1 MNENQKYIELFIA
14 LIQHIDVKNRNNDF
28 SSELIAQMQ
37 KSNNSNMP
45 ELNNQLV
52 SFYNDIKRTR
62 YFLKHI
68 DKNDWLEGFK
78 YFENIIIP
86 ELKMEL
92 VKDFKEMKIADRTND
107 IIEYTRRLV
116 MQLENCLNSVIE
128 IENAHEKIVSN
139 PTQYQDNHNNLR
151 QGRYSFFNDN
161 DTPKELKE
169 ISLPSK
175 LFFTK
180 QYYGF
185 SYFWKP
191 IDEMI
196 KIRNKA
202 SHRGEIS
209 SQEQIIMDNARNN
222 VSQKKAE
229 YFREFDKIVKQLK
242 GLYNPEGLHF
252 NF

>member
-1 MNENQKYIELFIA
+1 MNENEKYIELFTA

-28 SSELIAQMQ
+28 SSELIAQLQ
-37 KSNNSNMP
+37 KSTNSNIP

-92 VKDFKEMKIADRTND
+92 IKDFKEMKIADRTND

-116 MQLENCLNSVIE
+116 MQLENCLNTVIE
-128 IENAHEKIVSN
+128 IENAHEKIVAN
-139 PTQYQDNHNNLR
+139 PTQYKDNHNDLR
-151 QGRYSFFNDN
+151 QGKYSFFNDDD

-175 LFFTK
+175 LYFAK

-185 SYFWKP
+185 SYYWKP

-209 SQEQIIMDNARNN
+209 SQEQIIMDNAKNN

-229 YFREFDKIVKQLK
+229 YFGEFDKIVKQLK
-242 GLYNPEGLHF
+242 GLYNAE
-252 NF
+252 

>member
-1 MNENQKYIELFIA
+1 MSENQKYLELFKA
-14 LIQHIDVKNRNNDF
+14 LIQHIDAKNRNNEF
-28 SSELIAQMQ
+28 SSELIAQIQ
-37 KSNNSNMP
+37 KEGSTQFP
-45 ELNNQLV
+45 ELNNQLA

-78 YFENIIIP
+78 YYESIVIP

-92 VKDFKEMKIADRTND
+92 IKDFKEMKIADRIND

-116 MQLENCLNSVIE
+116 MQLENCLNTVIE
-128 IENAHEKIVSN
+128 LENAHKKIVCT
-139 PTQYQDNHNNLR
+139 PFQFQDNHNNLR
-151 QGRYSFFNDN
+151 KGKYSFFNDN

-175 LFFTK
+175 LFFAK

-185 SYFWKP
+185 TYYWKP

-209 SQEQIIMDNARNN
+209 NQEQTIMNNAKNN

-229 YFREFDKIVKQLK
+229 YFGEFDKIVKQLQ
-242 GLYNPEGLHF
+242 GLYNEV
-252 NF
+252 

>member
-1 MNENQKYIELFIA
+1 MDENRKYIELFTA
-14 LIQHIDVKNRNNDF
+14 LIKNIDAKNRNNEF
-28 SSELIAQMQ
+28 STELIANLQ
-37 KSNNSNMP
+37 SSLNSNLP

-78 YFENIIIP
+78 YFEHVIIP

-92 VKDFKEMKIADRTND
+92 IKDFKEMKIADRTND
-107 IIEYTRRLV
+107 IIEYARRLV
-116 MQLENCLNSVIE
+116 MQLENCLNTVIE
-128 IENAHEKIVSN
+128 IEKAHEKIVSN

-151 QGRYSFFNDN
+151 QGKYSFFNDI

-175 LFFTK
+175 LYFAK

-185 SYFWKP
+185 NYYFKP

-209 SQEQIIMDNARNN
+209 SQEQKIMDNAKNN

-229 YFREFDKIVKQLK
+229 YFGEFDKIVNQLK
-242 GLYNPEGLHF
+242 ALYNVD
-252 NF
+252 

>member
-1 MNENQKYIELFIA
+1 MNENQKYIELFTA

-28 SSELIAQMQ
+28 SSELIAQLQ
-37 KSNNSNMP
+37 SATNSNIP

-78 YFENIIIP
+78 YFENIVIP

-92 VKDFKEMKIADRTND
+92 IKDFKEMKIADRTND

-116 MQLENCLNSVIE
+116 MQLENCLNTVIE

-139 PTQYQDNHNNLR
+139 PAQFQDNYNNLR
-151 QGRYSFFNDN
+151 QGKYSFFNDN

-175 LFFTK
+175 LYFAK
-180 QYYGF
+180 QYYSF
-185 SYFWKP
+185 SYYWIP

-209 SQEQIIMDNARNN
+209 SQEQIIMDNAKNN

-229 YFREFDKIVKQLK
+229 YFGEFDKIVKRLK
-242 GLYNPEGLHF
+242 GLYNAE
-252 NF
+252 

>member
-1 MNENQKYIELFIA
+1 ML
-14 LIQHIDVKNRNNDF
+14 
-28 SSELIAQMQ
+28 
-37 KSNNSNMP
+37 
-45 ELNNQLV
+45 ELNNQLA

-78 YFENIIIP
+78 YYENIVFP
-86 ELKMEL
+86 ELRMEL
-92 VKDFKEMKIADRTND
+92 IKDFKEMKIADRIND

-116 MQLENCLNSVIE
+116 MQLENCLNTVIE
-128 IENAHEKIVSN
+128 VVEAHDKIISN
-139 PTQYQDNHNNLR
+139 PNRYQDNHNNLR
-151 QGRYSFFNDN
+151 QGRFSFFNDN

-169 ISLPSK
+169 ISLPTK
-175 LFFTK
+175 LYFAK

-185 SYFWKP
+185 NYYWKP

-209 SQEQIIMDNARNN
+209 IQEQEIMDNAKNN
-222 VSQKKAE
+222 VSQKKSE
-229 YFREFDKIVKQLK
+229 YFGEFDKIVKKLRD
-242 GLYNPEGLHF
+242 LYNAE
-252 NF
+252 

>member
-1 MNENQKYIELFIA
+1 MSENQKYLELFKA
-14 LIQHIDVKNRNNDF
+14 LIQHIDAKNRNNEF
-28 SSELIAQMQ
+28 SSELIAQIQ
-37 KSNNSNMP
+37 KEGNTQFP
-45 ELNNQLV
+45 ELNNQLA

-78 YFENIIIP
+78 YYESIVIP

-92 VKDFKEMKIADRTND
+92 IKDFKEMKIADRIND

-116 MQLENCLNSVIE
+116 MQLENCLNTVIE
-128 IENAHEKIVSN
+128 LENAHKKIVSA
-139 PTQYQDNHNNLR
+139 PFQFQDNHNNLR
-151 QGRYSFFNDN
+151 KGKYSFFNDN

-175 LFFTK
+175 LFFAK

-185 SYFWKP
+185 TYYWKP

-209 SQEQIIMDNARNN
+209 NQEQTIMNNAKNN

-229 YFREFDKIVKQLK
+229 YFGEFDKIVKQLQ
-242 GLYNPEGLHF
+242 GLYNEV
-252 NF
+252 

>member
-1 MNENQKYIELFIA
+1 MNENQKYLELFTR
-14 LIQHIDVKNRNNDF
+14 LIQHIDGKNRNSEF
-28 SSELIAQMQ
+28 STELINRLQ
-37 KSNNSNMP
+37 KSGNIQFL
-45 ELNNQLV
+45 ELNNQLA
-52 SFYNDIKRTR
+52 SLYNDIKRTR

-78 YFENIIIP
+78 YYDNIIFP

-92 VKDFKEMKIADRTND
+92 IKDFKEMKIADRLND

-116 MQLENCLNSVIE
+116 MQLENCLNTIIE
-128 IENAHEKIVSN
+128 IVNAHDKIISYPN
-139 PTQYQDNHNNLR
+139 RYKDNYSNLR
-151 QGRYSFFNDN
+151 QGKYSFFNDD

-169 ISLPSK
+169 ISLPMK
-175 LFFTK
+175 LYFAK

-185 SYFWKP
+185 TYYWKT

-202 SHRGEIS
+202 SHRGEMTN
-209 SQEQIIMDNARNN
+209 QEQEIMNNARNN

-229 YFREFDKIVKQLK
+229 YFGGFDKIVKELK
-242 GLYNPEGLHF
+242 DLYHAE
-252 NF
+252 